1 MGLYASAMR
10 THPTNII
17 AAMQDLFGVFEPL
30 CEDAQSLQALAM
42 MAADRDRWR
51 DAHKLFQEIR
61 QKTLAA
67 DKDKDELRLSQ
78 YAFEEICA
86 KTLYNLSGS
95 PAPFDAD
102 SAFWVIPLATQLG
115 AKLGL
120 KTPAQVSPLLEM

>member
-1 MGLYASAMR
+1 M
-10 THPTNII
+10 
-17 AAMQDLFGVFEPL
+17 
-30 CEDAQSLQALAM
+30 
-42 MAADRDRWR
+42 
-51 DAHKLFQEIR
+51 LFQGIR

-67 DKDKDELRLSQ
+67 EKEGDELRLTQ

-115 AKLGL
+115 AKLGM
-120 KTPAQVSPLLEM
+120 KNPGEVSPLLEMQTGT

>member
-1 MGLYASAMR
+1 MQ

-17 AAMQDLFGVFEPL
+17 TAMQGLFDVFEPL
-30 CEDAQSLQALAM
+30 CEDKQSLQALAE
-42 MAADRDRWR
+42 MASNRDRWR
-51 DAHKLFQEIR
+51 DAHGLFQGIR

-67 DKDKDELRLSQ
+67 EKKGDELRLAQ

-95 PAPFDAD
+95 RAPFDAD

-120 KTPAQVSPLLEM
+120 KHPAQVSPLLEM

>member
-1 MGLYASAMR
+1 MQTQPTDIISAM
-10 THPTNII
+10 
-17 AAMQDLFGVFEPL
+17 QGLFAVFEPL
-30 CEDAQSLQALAM
+30 CEDKQSLQALAA
-42 MAADRDRWR
+42 MASNRGRWC
-51 DAHKLFQEIR
+51 DAHGIFQGIR

-67 DKDKDELRLSQ
+67 EKRKDELRLAQ

-102 SAFWVIPLATQLG
+102 SAFGVIPLATHLG

-120 KTPAQVSPLLEM
+120 KHPAQVSPLLEM

>member
-1 MGLYASAMR
+1 MRSQPTDIISAMK
-10 THPTNII
+10 
-17 AAMQDLFGVFEPL
+17 DLFDVFEPL
-30 CEDAQSLQALAM
+30 CDDAESLQALSAM
-42 MAADRDRWR
+42 ASNLGRWR
-51 DAHKLFQEIR
+51 DANMLFQGIR

-67 DKDKDELRLSQ
+67 EKEGDELRLAQ

-115 AKLGL
+115 AKLGM
-120 KTPAQVSPLLEM
+120 KNPGEVSPLLEMQTGT

>member
-1 MGLYASAMR
+1 MR

-17 AAMQDLFGVFEPL
+17 AAMQGLFGVFEPL
-30 CEDAQSLQALAM
+30 CDDTVSLQALAAV
-42 MAADRDRWR
+42 AAYRDCWR
-51 DAHKLFQEIR
+51 DAHKLFQDIR

-67 DKDKDELRLSQ
+67 EKNGDELGLAQ

-120 KTPAQVSPLLEM
+120 KTPAQVTPLLEM

>member
-1 MGLYASAMR
+1 MR

-17 AAMQDLFGVFEPL
+17 AAMQGLFGVFLPL
-30 CEDAQSLQALAM
+30 CEDTQSLRALAA
-42 MAADRDRWR
+42 MAVDRGRWR
-51 DAHKLFQEIR
+51 DAHKLFQDIR
-61 QKTLAA
+61 QKTLVAE
-67 DKDKDELRLSQ
+67 KKGDELGLTQ

-102 SAFWVIPLATQLG
+102 SAFWVIPLATRLG

-120 KTPAQVSPLLEM
+120 KEPAQVTPLLEM

>member
-1 MGLYASAMR
+1 MR

-17 AAMQDLFGVFEPL
+17 AAMQGLFGVFEPL
-30 CEDAQSLQALAM
+30 CEDTQCLRALAAI
-42 MAADRDRWR
+42 AADRGRWP
-51 DAHKLFQEIR
+51 DAHKLYQGIR

-67 DKDKDELRLSQ
+67 EKKGDELRLAQ

-102 SAFWVIPLATQLG
+102 SAFWVIPLAAQLG

-120 KTPAQVSPLLEM
+120 KTPAQVTPLLEM

>member
-1 MGLYASAMR
+1 MR

-30 CEDAQSLQALAM
+30 CEDNQSLRALAA
-42 MAADRDRWR
+42 MAADRGCWP
-51 DAHKLFQEIR
+51 DAHNLFQSIR

-67 DKDKDELRLSQ
+67 GKKGDELGLAQ

-120 KTPAQVSPLLEM
+120 KSPAQVTPLLEM

>member
-1 MGLYASAMR
+1 MR

-17 AAMQDLFGVFEPL
+17 TALQGMFSVFEPL
-30 CEDAQSLQALAM
+30 CEDTQSLRALAI

-51 DAHKLFQEIR
+51 DAHSLFQSIR

-67 DKDKDELRLSQ
+67 EKKGDELGLAQ

-120 KTPAQVSPLLEM
+120 KAPAQVTPLLEM